1 MADDINTN
9 KSKDGN
15 SYVLRDLNAFRNT
28 GPGSLNFLTQS
39 KYDFSKT
46 QYPSEGLGTTVP
58 NYIVF
63 YINLP
68 EAARFNVTSEY
79 FSGDVSTS
87 DQNIQKTRGINQAV
101 DPRLSATNLATA
113 ASTVN
118 LLSDAARILYSGE
131 IASTAEKVGGK
142 IAAKA
147 LGGTALGAGVAS
159 LAKNIE
165 KKPKMKRIKEA
176 IAIYMPDTVF
186 HTYSHDYDV
195 QSLTSALG
203 NVGLAQ
209 KGAGVL
215 SSAGGKLNGDIIS
228 KDPFGAGA
236 AIGEIFNPAQGGNVE
251 LGATIA
257 ERAGAVGQGFTDFAL
272 RSQGLAINPQVEL
285 MFKGTGNR
293 GFVFDFRFQPKSK
306 QETETIKHI
315 IYLFKRYAAPTL
327 ADSGVPGAYFAP
339 PGQFDIQYYF
349 GAMENPYIGKISTCV
364 LENIDINYSSAGQFS
379 TFPDGSP
386 VEISLQLRFKEV
398 DVLTRDMIDAGF

>member
-1 MADDINTN
+1 MADDQNAN
-9 KSKDGN
+9 SSKDGN

-28 GPGSLNFLTQS
+28 GPGSLNFVTQS

-46 QYPSEGLGTTVP
+46 QYPSEGLGTSVP

-68 EAARFNVTSEY
+68 EAAKFDVTSEQ
-79 FSGDVSTS
+79 FTGDVSTS
-87 DQNIQKTRGINQAV
+87 DQNIQKSRGINLAI
-101 DPRLSATNLATA
+101 DPRLGASSLAAATA
-113 ASTVN
+113 AFNTAT
-118 LLSDAARILYSGE
+118 DAATALYTGEVATSAERIGGR
-131 IASTAEKVGGK
+131 IAGKAVGG
-142 IAAKA
+142 AT
-147 LGGTALGAGVAS
+147 LGLGISTLAS
-159 LAKNIE
+159 NIQ

-203 NVGLAQ
+203 TSGIAQ
-209 KGAGVL
+209 RGASVL
-215 SSAGGKLNGDIIS
+215 SAAGDKFNSDITDGFGVSSAIS
-228 KDPFGAGA
+228 
-236 AIGEIFNPAQGGNVE
+236 EVFNPAQGGNVE
-251 LGATIA
+251 LAATIA
-257 ERAGAVGQGFTDFAL
+257 ERTGAVGQGFTDFAL

-293 GFVFDFRFQPKSK
+293 GFVFDFKFQPKNK
-306 QETETIKHI
+306 KETETIKHI
-315 IYLFKRYAAPTL
+315 IFLFKRYAAPVL
-327 ADSGVPGAYFAP
+327 ANSGIPGAYFAP

-349 GAMENPYIGKISTCV
+349 GGTENPYIGKISTCV
-364 LENIDINYSSAGQFS
+364 LENIDVNYSSAGQFS

-386 VEISLQLRFKEV
+386 VEINMQLRFKEV

>member
-1 MADDINTN
+1 MANNINTN

-68 EAARFNVTSEY
+68 EAARFNVTSEQ

-101 DPRLSATNLATA
+101 DPRLSAVELGAAAT
-113 ASTVN
+113 SIN
-118 LLSDAARILYSGE
+118 LLGDVARSLYTGE
-131 IASTAEKVGGK
+131 VATTAEKIGFKVANKFIGGGSVGS
-142 IAAKA
+142 
-147 LGGTALGAGVAS
+147 GVGS

-209 KGAGVL
+209 KGASVL
-215 SSAGGKLNGDIIS
+215 SGAENQLNANPA
-228 KDPFGAGA
+228 KAFGLGA
-236 AIGEIFNPAQGGNVE
+236 AMGEIFNPSQGGNVE

-257 ERAGAVGQGFTDFAL
+257 ERSGAVGQGFTDFAL